1 MGIFRA
7 AAGNNRY
14 IFRVKTL
21 MDQKADHFAG
31 CRRVSAW
38 FHDGCVSGSNGIY
51 KWFDGEK
58 ERIVPWTH
66 DENHSVWRWLAETA
80 GMELCQRSGNSFFFC
95 VGADMFQ
102 HMCDLGEHQSSLAH
116 IALEIAFSQVF
127 SESRMDLCFVFLDG
141 GMEAF
146 QGADTKIE
154 I

>member
-1 MGIFRA
+1 
-7 AAGNNRY
+7 
-14 IFRVKTL
+14 
-21 MDQKADHFAG
+21 
-31 CRRVSAW
+31 
-38 FHDGCVSGSNGIY
+38 
-51 KWFDGEK
+51 
-58 ERIVPWTH
+58 
-66 DENHSVWRWLAETA
+66 
-80 GMELCQRSGNSFFFC
+80 
-95 VGADMFQ
+95 MFQ